1 MKIVQR
7 IDFTPRQ
14 AELLFEALREHPGC
28 FTDVWLNTA
37 YGYPKNKD
45 HFKTAE
51 YYSELAEKFRKAGIN
66 VSLQLS
72 NTIGHGTYMASKDC
86 SGLVY
91 PGSPVRKIVGHDG
104 KVCEFGFCWNDPF
117 FRSYITEH
125 VAYYVK
131 KVRPAEL
138 WIDDDIRAINH
149 APVNFGCFC
158 ESCMADFNRRNSTSY
173 TREELVSGFLH
184 GDIALRERFIDFIR
198 EGLAGLVTDICRA
211 VHENCAETVVCLQN
225 GANGPYTGPDL
236 AHLFDAMLKTTGHTP
251 MYRAGAGTYD
261 DHDPNEI
268 IAKAVNLEFQHS
280 KLPSYVTRKCP
291 EIENLPNTASGKT
304 MTGTALETAV
314 DLAAGATDIS
324 YAMLGNVPENFDFYM
339 KGFGLFAAQRPYWE
353 MLADVSARSVH
364 GGMTYAHTKLPHL
377 RPLGKDEDLFSFNFE
392 HYGCFHFMQRWGIP
406 VGYTSRENGVSLLH
420 PWPAGH
426 MSDGEITELLSQNLI
441 TDGETVNLLLA
452 RGIDLGVRA
461 EPLSELDCLRAREV
475 FTDHPVNS
483 VGRTEYAASFF
494 SPGPANNF
502 ALTVLPENAEPLG
515 RYAHGNGPVTGAV
528 ITTPRGGRWAI
539 IGYSPWKYSVPSFQ
553 RERFAKLAD
562 YIAPGAILGR
572 VLSPVQAHAIARV
585 HRDTGKTLALSVLN
599 CSIEPW
605 ENVKLLIRN
614 PEAESFTLVTQYD
627 GQTALLPEKTGDGF
641 VLTLPRLSPWTLGT
655 VFCRA

>member
-1 MKIVQR
+1 MKIIQR
-7 IDFTPRQ
+7 IDSSPRQ
-14 AELLFEALREHPGC
+14 AELLFEALKNHPGC

-37 YGYPKNKD
+37 YGYPKNED
-45 HFKTAE
+45 HFKTAD
-51 YYSELAEKFRKAGIN
+51 YYSGLAEKFRSKGIN

-72 NTIGHGTYMASKDC
+72 NTIGHGTYMAIRDC
-86 SGLVY
+86 SGLVH

-138 WIDDDIRAINH
+138 WIDDDLRATNH

-158 ESCMADFNRRNSTSY
+158 ESCMADFNRRNSSDY
-173 TREELVSGFLH
+173 TREELVAEFLH
-184 GDIALRERFIDFIR
+184 GDISLREKFIGFIR
-198 EGLAGLVTDICRA
+198 EGLADFVTDICRA
-211 VHENCAETVVCLQN
+211 VHENCPDTVVCLQN

-236 AHLFDAMLKTTGHTP
+236 AHLFDAMLKTTGHAP

-324 YAMLGNVPENFDFYM
+324 YAMLGSIPEDFDFYL
-339 KGFGLFAAQRPYWE
+339 KGFEIFAAQRPYWE
-353 MLADVSARSVH
+353 RLAGVSARSVH
-364 GGMTYAHTKLPHL
+364 GGITYAHTKVPHL
-377 RPLGKDEDLFSFNFE
+377 RPLRPEDDLYSFNFE

-406 VGYTSRENGVSLLH
+406 VGYAPREKGVNLLH
-420 PWPAGH
+420 PWPAGQ
-426 MSDGEITELLSQNLI
+426 MSDRELEELLSQSVI
-441 TDGETVNLLLA
+441 TDGETVNLLAA
-452 RGIDLGVRA
+452 RGFDLGVRA
-461 EPLSELDCLRAREV
+461 EPLPELDCLRAREL
-475 FTDHPVNS
+475 FTSHPAND
-483 VGRTEYAASFF
+483 VGSREYASSFF
-494 SPGPANNF
+494 APGPANHY
-502 ALTVLPENAEPLG
+502 ALTALPESAEPLG
-515 RYAHGNGPVTGAV
+515 RYAHDPKLVTDAV

-539 IGYSPWKYSVPSFQ
+539 IGYSPWKYTVPTFQ
-553 RERFAKLAD
+553 RERFAKIAD
-562 YIAPGAILGR
+562 YIAPGAVSSR
-572 VLSPVQAHAIARV
+572 VLSPVQAHALVRV
-585 HRDTGKTLALSVLN
+585 DRETGKTLALSVLN
-599 CSIEPW
+599 CTVEPW

-614 PEAESFTLVTQYD
+614 PQVESFTLITQYD
-627 GQTALLPEKTGDGF
+627 GQTALLPEKTEDGF

-655 VFCRA
+655 VFCG